1 MPVQSVNNA
10 SYREQRLPDAGQFD
24 YNRIQGIRNNPNV
37 TPEFLRGVEAM
48 AGRLGTRPEY
58 LLAVMSFETGGS
70 FSPGVRNGAGSGATG
85 LIQFMP
91 DTAAGLGTSTQALSR
106 MSATEQLQFVERYF
120 DQRSNAG
127 DLSTLEGVYTTVLHG
142 SPKTDP
148 ASTLFASGTAAYRM
162 NAPLDVNGDGRI
174 TSGEATSFVRN
185 KIDGPLPNGPA
196 NGGSSGSTTGTS
208 GGTGASSGTQQT
220 GSGGAGGDYNI
231 KWGDT
236 LSELAR
242 NFGTSVRALM
252 DANPKIKDPD
262 LIYAGDTLRVP
273 GGGSGNGN
281 GTSGTQGTSGT
292 TGTSGTSGTSG
303 TQGTS
308 GTASVTGN
316 EVADLAASFLGRNA
330 SELKRSG
337 DLPMNPNVPNNVCC
351 ANFVSAVLQKAGL
364 LNQHTDLVSGSSK
377 TGMGNPAS
385 IGAILKKQGWEVVP
399 ASQARP
405 GDVAIVN
412 NGGHVELVH
421 SNDNGK
427 IKLIG
432 SNNVNPDGS
441 QRISFGN
448 PFGNAWYLSPPR

>member
-1 MPVQSVNNA
+1 MPVQSVNSA
-10 SYREQRLPDAGQFD
+10 SYREQRLHDAGQFD

-58 LLAVMSFETGGS
+58 ILAVMSFETGGS

-91 DTAAGLGTSTQALSR
+91 DTARSLGTSTQALSR
-106 MSATEQLQFVERYF
+106 MSATDQLKYVERYF

-127 DLSTLEGVYTTVLHG
+127 DLRTLEGVYTSVLHG
-142 SPKTDP
+142 SPKPDP

-162 NAPLDVNGDGRI
+162 NAPLDVNRDGRI

-185 KIDGPLPNGPA
+185 KIDGPLPDGPVTG
-196 NGGSSGSTTGTS
+196 GGSGNSGTGGS
-208 GGTGASSGTQQT
+208 GGTTASGGSQQT
-220 GSGGAGGDYNI
+220 GSGAGGDYKI

-242 NFGTSVRALM
+242 DFGTSVRAFM

-262 LIYAGDTLRVP
+262 LIYAGDTLRMP

-292 TGTSGTSGTSG
+292 TGTSGTSG

-385 IGAILKKQGWEVVP
+385 IGAILKKLGWEVVP